1 MHLWKGL
8 VKNIMSDIFNRSSA
22 ELSERAIKGIIDDEI
37 TNYKK
42 EEVALPII
50 KLKLPDKESTV
61 KIKKPAIKL
70 SALQEAVRPAAGTV
84 TAPRPEITLPDSLT
98 ASQKL
103 RKAFRYRRY
112 GMTIRLVKPKERE
125 MKPLPE
131 VKPEDLKKLKIF
143 QLKKYFLGTWLLIP
157 ALVIFILFSWMP
169 ILKTVFISFTRF
181 LSFNKSTFI
190 GIQNFTQIFS
200 DAKFWQAFGHSVE
213 LAAVV
218 ILIGTW
224 LPLFIALYVH
234 EMRRNS
240 SIIKILYFIPFLTP
254 AVPAAILW
262 KWLYSQSYGLINS
275 FLSLITTLNVHIG
288 WLTNPNLVIFSIAI
302 VFLWKNIGWAMLIY
316 IAGLQN
322 MPKTLFEEASLHGAS
337 VWVKI
342 KDIMLPS
349 LSPVILAVVFVQIIN
364 SLQVFTEV
372 YIMTDGGPVGSSEMV
387 ATYIYKKAF
396 LYMDIGYACAMAL
409 VFLFILISITLA
421 RMNLTAK
428 RG

>member
-1 MHLWKGL
+1 
-8 VKNIMSDIFNRSSA
+8 MSDMFDKSSA
-22 ELSERAIKGIIDDEI
+22 ELSENAIKSIIDDEI

-50 KLKLPDKESTV
+50 KLKLPDKDSTI
-61 KIKKPAIKL
+61 KIKKPVIKL
-70 SALQEAVRPAAGTV
+70 SALQDAAKPAGSIDTLAQVRT
-84 TAPRPEITLPDSLT
+84 RPEIQLPDSLT
-98 ASQKL
+98 TSEKL
-103 RKAFRYRRY
+103 RKAFRFRRY
-112 GMTIRLVKPKERE
+112 GMPIRLVKPKERE
-125 MKPLPE
+125 IRPLPQI
-131 VKPEDLKKLKIF
+131 KPEDLKKLKF
-143 QLKKYFLGTWLLIP
+143 YQLKKTFLGTGLLIP
-157 ALVIFILFSWMP
+157 ALLVFLFFSWMP
-169 ILKTVFISFTRF
+169 IIKTVAISFTKF
-181 LSFNKSTFI
+181 FSFNKSTFI
-190 GIQNFTQIFS
+190 GIENFTGIFS
-200 DAKFWQAFGHSVE
+200 DTRFWEAFGHSAE
-213 LAAVV
+213 LAVIV

-234 EMRRNS
+234 EMRKNS
-240 SIIKILYFIPFLTP
+240 GIIKILYFIPFLTP

-275 FLSLITTLNVHIG
+275 FLSLITTLDVHIG
-288 WLTNPNLVIFSIAI
+288 WLTNPNIVIFSIAI

-337 VWVKI
+337 VWTKI
-342 KDIMLPS
+342 KDIMLPN
-349 LSPVILAVVFVQIIN
+349 LAPIILAVVFVQIIN

-372 YIMTDGGPVGSSEMV
+372 YIMTDGGPVGASEMV

-409 VFLFILISITLA
+409 VFLFILISVTVV
-421 RMNLTAK
+421 RMNITSK